1 MHNVRMPIDAE
12 DNGLI
17 VGPIPIGENQ
27 ERTIEMIAATPN
39 GLRTFDSVFATLI
52 SMLRVRFTAISEDT
66 DGVFQLFQGSHTI
79 LADH

>member
-1 MHNVRMPIDAE
+1 MRIPIDAE

-27 ERTIEMIAATPN
+27 ERTIDMIAATPN
-39 GLRTFDSVFATLI
+39 GVRTFDNVFATLI
-52 SMLRVRFTAISEDT
+52 SMLRLRFTAISEDT
-66 DGVFQLFQGSHTI
+66 DGVFQLFRGSNTI

>member
-1 MHNVRMPIDAE
+1 MRMPIDAE

-52 SMLRVRFTAISEDT
+52 SMLRLRFTAVSEDT
-66 DGVFQLFQGSHTI
+66 DGVF
-79 LADH
+79 